1 MHSINNNMGAYQLVH
16 VPKTG
21 GTALYNFLH
30 DNFPDVFREYMYE
43 GQRPHEL
50 KAMSVQNPIIIIR
63 EPFDRIAS
71 VYRYWRCGSEIYNE
85 KDGGTKRELSFS
97 EFLDDINIFNVWSS
111 YVGAEHILPQSC
123 WMDPTSYSKSIV
135 IKYRKDLSSSM
146 GALLEY
152 LGMNIPD
159 EQMSKIN
166 ITSNSDE
173 IKITD
178 GDRQKIIERYWCDF
192 MLWYDL
198 HNNKDK
204 FKKVI

>member
-1 MHSINNNMGAYQLVH
+1 METYQLIH

-30 DNFPDVFREYMYE
+30 DNFPEVFFEYMYE

-50 KAMSVQNPIIIIR
+50 KAMSVRNPIVIVR
-63 EPFDRIAS
+63 DPLERIVS
-71 VYRYWRCGSEIYNE
+71 VYRYWLSGSEIYKE
-85 KDGGTKRELSFS
+85 KDGDTKRELSFS

-123 WMDPTSYSKSIV
+123 WMDPASYSKSIV

-152 LGMNIPD
+152 LGMDIPD
-159 EQMSKIN
+159 GHMTRIN
-166 ITSNSDE
+166 ITSNSE
-173 IKITD
+173 EVKITD
-178 GDRQKIIERYWCDF
+178 EDRQKIMERYWCDF
-192 MLWYDL
+192 LLWHDM
-198 HNNKDK
+198 NNSKEK